1 MEKTKK
7 NKVEFLEGD
16 HLKIWYSTSTYN
28 GDVTVSFK
36 QGQVLI
42 KKGDLELAEQ
52 WGVKKKCEYKWK
64 KVEKK
69 SKK

>member
-7 NKVEFLEGD
+7 TKVEFLEGD

-28 GDVTVSFK
+28 GDITVSYK

-42 KKGDLELAEQ
+42 PKGNIELAEQ
-52 WGVKKKCEYKWK
+52 WGVKKKCEDKWK
-64 KVEKK
+64 KVVKK

>member
-16 HLKIWYSTSTYN
+16 HLKIWNSTSTYN

-52 WGVKKKCEYKWK
+52 WGVKKKCEDKWK

>member
-28 GDVTVSFK
+28 GDITVSFK

-52 WGVKKKCEYKWK
+52 WGVKRNVKTNGKK
-64 KVEKK
+64 
-69 SKK
+69 